1 MKVGEQ
7 ISEPAGGAAVACGR
21 VPVVW
26 RAAVAAALV
35 ALLGACATPTT
46 NSITALGWI
55 DEKGNPPPTLEGFAV
70 CHDYGC
76 ASRTAVK
83 LAPEEWQEIRDL
95 FKDEVP
101 DAAEERTRIKQA
113 VAKLEVM
120 AGRQA
125 GTLGD
130 KGGTLNAI
138 ALRGQQD
145 CVDEA
150 VNTTTYLVLMEND
163 GLIKRHKA
171 QSVAWRG
178 QLFGKNLPHVTPVMA
193 EIDNGELW
201 AVDSSFFDNG
211 QEPVIMPLKEWLAG
225 WEPPNFQF

>member
-1 MKVGEQ
+1 MRTGAGKVGL
-7 ISEPAGGAAVACGR
+7 AMLGAAM
-21 VPVVW
+21 
-26 RAAVAAALV
+26 
-35 ALLGACATPTT
+35 LGLAGCATPTT

-55 DEKGNPPPTLEGFAV
+55 EEKGNPPPTLDRFTV

-76 ASRTAVK
+76 ANRTAVK
-83 LAPEEWQEIRDL
+83 LAPEEWQEVRDI
-95 FKDEVP
+95 FKAEIA

-113 VAKLEVM
+113 VARLEVM

-138 ALRGQQD
+138 TLPGQQD

-171 QSVAWRG
+171 LSVAWRG
-178 QLFGKNLPHVTPVMA
+178 ALFGKTLPHVTPVMA
-193 EIDNGELW
+193 ETESGELW
-201 AVDSSFFDNG
+201 AVDSSFYDNG
-211 QEPVIMPLKEWLAG
+211 REPVIMPLKEWLAG
-225 WEPPNFQF
+225 WEPPDFHF